1 MQSSAKPMTMPSI
14 NRYYSPPDS
23 QFRFTPILPAVFFS
37 FLLAALAFLVTH
49 PATAKAASEN
59 SPTATQTC
67 DRTVEGNESIQEAI
81 GDAESG
87 DVICIASGTFEEEL
101 VISIP
106 GLTLQAADG
115 DAVPVLV
122 GGTTGILITGTENT
136 TISRLTIRDFRNDGI
151 RVENSTGVVIRDN
164 FMTNNGKAVSA
175 FRSPGLLVTENEMAE
190 QRLAFRQGFGIEITE
205 SDSVRIEQN
214 TVSESPSDGVR
225 LLQSRHATVQNNEI
239 TANTGAGI
247 YLLESDSSTIGDNM
261 ITEGRHHG
269 IHLEESVG
277 NIIGDNTI
285 AGSTNIRHGIFLEE
299 FSHHTSLLGNTIS
312 GHDVDIYMVESA
324 FATINDNV
332 MAMGI
337 VIDPNNIRSDFE
349 AGQTHYNH
357 TMENNTVNGGPLFY
371 GKAMPNNDIPENAQQ
386 VIIHNS
392 DGITLDALSF
402 SDVAIGLQISYSDDV
417 TLTNIMAENNV
428 LDGVRLVVSERASIT
443 DSDFS
448 NNGTDGLFLES
459 SHNSAVT
466 NSSAS
471 GNGQHGMVFFW
482 SENSTFDGNT
492 ATGNAEN
499 GIYNWNSHD
508 GVVRNNTATE
518 NGFGIVVARSN
529 RATAHNNTANDNLGT
544 GLSVGLVRNPQVT
557 GNTALRNGVH
567 GISTGNLEGT
577 GSIAGNIA
585 TDNIRNGLQVG
596 TRRTVTTNIT
606 YENNT
611 IRQNA
616 QHGVAFNTSSD
627 VTLTDNTIE
636 ENGEYGIYIDRFTDD
651 ATISANTITNNGM
664 FGIYMENQLSD
675 RSTIEGNTFSGQQA
689 DIFMDELRRR
699 QHIHDNNFGTGILI
713 TGETSDNF
721 DHFMSGNT
729 VNGKALFYSRR
740 DSVPD
745 IPADPGQ
752 IIIFNGGYVVIDG
765 FEFEKVAAGV
775 QVGFSDTLI
784 VRNTNFS
791 DMQTGL
797 NATGTEQVIIEENTF
812 SGNAV
817 GVILQ
822 GDHAPVVFENNEFL
836 ANSVG
841 LDADNLSPTADA
853 RNNWWGSASGPSGGE
868 EDPETEVMAEGSGD
882 AIIGSVRF
890 DPWLGQGTIPT
901 NAGGSDGDGGHD
913 NEDGG
918 PGQDGKE
925 LPVAFELG
933 QNYPNPF
940 NPSTLISYSVPE
952 TAHIRLTVFDLIGR
966 EITVLVDQVREPGR
980 YQVDFDASAL
990 SSGIYLYRIDAG
1002 SHAITRKMTLVK

>member
-1 MQSSAKPMTMPSI
+1 MTFFNSQSSQPGSVL
-14 NRYYSPPDS
+14 
-23 QFRFTPILPAVFFS
+23 RFTSILPAKVLSVF
-37 FLLAALAFLVTH
+37 LAVIVLVTVRPEAAEAVSENVS
-49 PATAKAASEN
+49 PATE
-59 SPTATQTC
+59 TC
-67 DRTVEGNESIQEAI
+67 NRTVESDESIQEAI
-81 GDAESG
+81 DDAESG

-101 VISIP
+101 VISIA
-106 GLTLQAADG
+106 GLTLQAANG
-115 DAVPVLV
+115 DAVPVLA
-122 GGTTGILITGTENT
+122 GGSTGILITGTENT
-136 TISRLTIRDFRNDGI
+136 TISRLTIRDFSNEGI

-164 FMTNNGKAVSA
+164 FMTNNGKAVSS

-239 TANTGAGI
+239 TANSGAGI
-247 YLLESDSSTIGDNM
+247 YLLESDSSSIGDNM

-277 NIIGDNTI
+277 NVIGNNTI
-285 AGSTNIRHGIFLEE
+285 AGSINIRHGIFLEE
-299 FSHHTSLLGNTIS
+299 FSHHTSLLANTIS
-312 GHDVDIYMVESA
+312 GHDIDIYMVESA

-332 MAMGI
+332 MERGI
-337 VIDPNNIRSDFE
+337 VIDPDNIRSDFE
-349 AGQTHYNH
+349 AGQTYYNH

-371 GKAMPNNDIPENAQQ
+371 GKAMPNNDIPENARQ
-386 VIIHNS
+386 VIIYNS
-392 DGITLDALSF
+392 DGITLDGLSL

-428 LDGVRLVVSERASIT
+428 YAGGRLVVSERASIS
-443 DSDFS
+443 DSEFN

-459 SHNSAVT
+459 SHFATVT

-471 GNGQHGMVFFW
+471 GNAQHGMVFFW

-492 ATGNAEN
+492 ATGNAEI

-518 NGFGIVVARSN
+518 NGTGIVVVRSN
-529 RATAHNNTANDNLGT
+529 RAAALNNTANDNEGT

-557 GNTALRNGVH
+557 GNTAMRNGVH

-577 GSIAGNIA
+577 GSITGNIA

-611 IRQNA
+611 VRRNG
-616 QHGVAFNTSSD
+616 QHGVAINTSSD

-636 ENGEYGIYIDRFTDD
+636 ENGEHGIIIGAFTDD
-651 ATISANTITNNGM
+651 ATISANTISDNGM

-675 RSTIEGNTFSGQQA
+675 RSTIEGNTFVGHQA

-699 QHIHDNNFGTGILI
+699 QYIHDNDFGTGILI

-729 VNGKALFYSRR
+729 INGKTLFYSRQ

-745 IPADPGQ
+745 IPSDPGQ
-752 IIIFNGGYVVIDG
+752 IIIFNGGHVVIDG
-765 FEFEKVAAGV
+765 FAFENVAAGV
-775 QVGFSDTLI
+775 QVGFSDSLI
-784 VRNTNFS
+784 VRNTTFS
-791 DMQTGL
+791 NLQTGL

-812 SGNAV
+812 SKNAV

-841 LDADNLSPTADA
+841 LDADNLSPTTDA
-853 RNNWWGSASGPSGGE
+853 RNNWWGSTSGPSGGE
-868 EDPETEVMAEGSGD
+868 EDPETETIAEGSGD

-901 NAGGSDGDGGHD
+901 YAGGSDSDRGHDSGDGGPD
-913 NEDGG
+913 QGSG
-918 PGQDGKE
+918 E
-925 LPVAFELG
+925 LPVAFGLA

-940 NPSTLISYSVPE
+940 NPSTMIAYSVPE
-952 TAHIRLTVFDLIGR
+952 TAHIRLTVFDVIGK
-966 EITVLVDQVREPGR
+966 EIVILVDQVREPGH
-980 YQVDFDASAL
+980 YKIGFDASAL
-990 SSGIYLYRIDAG
+990 SSGIYLYRIDTG
-1002 SHAITRKMTLVK
+1002 NQTITRKMTLVK